1 MLRQPPSS
9 PRSATLLPA
18 TTVFRFKLTLPTF
31 HVGGAAQLNEQ
42 SNLDAV
48 ADAHLEYRHMPTV
61 KDSRGRRLSLA
72 RNGELA
78 IIDKE
83 GRERAV
89 HRLPYGAQLMHDEDR
104 KSTRLNS
111 SH

>member
-1 MLRQPPSS
+1 
-9 PRSATLLPA
+9 
-18 TTVFRFKLTLPTF
+18 
-31 HVGGAAQLNEQ
+31 
-42 SNLDAV
+42 
-48 ADAHLEYRHMPTV
+48 MPTI

-89 HRLPYGAQLMHDEDR
+89 HRLPYGAQLMHDDGKQVKQGDR
-104 KSTRLNS
+104 LAEWDPFNMPVITEKQGAGKYERSEERRVGEECVS
-111 SH
+111 KCRSGWEA